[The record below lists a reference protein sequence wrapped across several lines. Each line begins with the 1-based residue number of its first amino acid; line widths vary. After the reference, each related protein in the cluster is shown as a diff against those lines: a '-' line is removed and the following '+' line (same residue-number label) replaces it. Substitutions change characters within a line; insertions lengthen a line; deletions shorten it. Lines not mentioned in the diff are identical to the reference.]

1 MHATDLIEETY
12 IALFAN
18 KARSALTVL
27 GIVIG
32 IASVIAMTAI
42 GQGSQASVQ
51 SSMTSA
57 GSNLL
62 YVQPGQARGV
72 GMQVSSGQGSA
83 QSLTLDDADAIQKTI
98 TLAKAVSP
106 ELSRRYQVTAKGTN
120 TNTSIIGSVP
130 AYLDVHNITMDQGA
144 FISDSD
150 LRSQNRVAVLGP
162 TTRDDLFGASAANA
176 VGSTIKI
183 NQEIFRVIGV
193 TQTKGGSGFNNPDDA
208 IYVPLTAAQ
217 AYLSGQSYV
226 SNITVQATESDVMST
241 VQQQITDLMLLRH
254 KIKDA
259 TQADFNVMNQADLVA
274 TVSSV
279 TGTFTTL
286 LASIAGISLLVG
298 GVGIM
303 NMMLTNVTERTRE
316 IGLRKAIGA
325 EESDISTQFLL
336 ESVALTFLGGAIGV
350 AIGWGIAFGVQSLGV
365 STTKVTWDNVLL
377 AFGVSAIIGIVF
389 GYYPARRAA
398 KLNPI
403 EALRFE

>member
-1 MHATDLIEETY
+1 MRITDLFEETY
-12 IALFAN
+12 IALSAN
-18 KARSALTVL
+18 KGRSALTIL

-42 GQGSQASVQ
+42 GQGAQASVQ
-51 SSMTSA
+51 SSITAA

-72 GMQVSSGQGSA
+72 GMQVRSGQGSS
-83 QSLTLDDADAIQKTI
+83 QSLTLDDADAIEKTV

-120 TNTSIIGSVP
+120 TNTSVIGCKP
-130 AYLDVHNITMDQGA
+130 TYLEVHNLTMDLGS

-150 LRSQNRVAVLGP
+150 LKSQNRVAVLGS
-162 TTRDDLFGASAANA
+162 TTRDDLFGAGASAL
-176 VGSTIKI
+176 GSTIRI

-193 TQTKGGSGFNNPDDA
+193 VQAKGGSGFNNPDDA

-217 AYLSGQSYV
+217 AYLSGQDYV
-226 SNITVQATESDVMST
+226 SNIAVQASSADVMSAA
-241 VQQQITDLMLLRH
+241 QQQITDLMMLRH

-274 TVSSV
+274 TVSNV
-279 TGTFTTL
+279 TGTFTML

-325 EESDISTQFLL
+325 EEGDITTQFLL

-350 AIGWGIAFGVQSLGV
+350 IIGWAIAYGVQYFGVT
-365 STTKVTWDNVLL
+365 TTKVTWDNVIL
-377 AFGVSAIIGIVF
+377 AFGVSAVIGIVF

-398 KLNPI
+398 KLDPI
-403 EALRFE
+403 ESLRFE